1 MTAKTDNFKNTQ
13 IPLWEDG
20 DLANG
25 ANFSQLIM
33 AIATLV
39 NDTKADTL
47 TEAAQA
53 AGSGYTDT
61 QAQAVVQAFLN
72 SEAAKQTTS
81 YTTLLNLI
89 NNKPNTA
96 DLTRE
101 LNLLRS
107 EIPGTLTTEMTK
119 IPAYSVKSYT
129 FSGSTVTLQK
139 TNNTTQTIAITAGA
153 SYLQATTEALLA
165 ECINA
170 AGTKFLLTR
179 ADGAKILV
187 DSSTNAAKPAAALIG

>member
-25 ANFSQLIM
+25 ANFSQLIA

-39 NDTKADTL
+39 NDTKAETL
-47 TEAAQA
+47 TEASQA
-53 AGSGYTDT
+53 D
-61 QAQAVVQAFLN
+61 
-72 SEAAKQTTS
+72 
-81 YTTLLNLI
+81 
-89 NNKPNTA
+89 
-96 DLTRE
+96 
-101 LNLLRS
+101 
-107 EIPGTLTTEMTK
+107 
-119 IPAYSVKSYT
+119 SVKSYT
-129 FSGSTVTLQK
+129 FSGSTVTLK
-139 TNNTTQTIAITAGA
+139 TTGNIPQTIALTAGA
-153 SYLQATTEALLA
+153 SYLQTTTEDMLA

-187 DSSTNAAKPAAALIG
+187 DSSTKTAKPAAALIG

>member
-25 ANFSQLIM
+25 ANFSQLIT
-33 AIATLV
+33 AIAALV
-39 NDTKADTL
+39 NDTKAETL

-53 AGSGYTDT
+53 T
-61 QAQAVVQAFLN
+61 
-72 SEAAKQTTS
+72 
-81 YTTLLNLI
+81 
-89 NNKPNTA
+89 
-96 DLTRE
+96 E
-101 LNLLRS
+101 LS
-107 EIPGTLTTEMTK
+107 TIPFY
-119 IPAYSVKSYT
+119 AVKSYT

-139 TNNTTQTIAITAGA
+139 TNNTTQAITLTTGA
-153 SYLQATTEALLA
+153 TYLQTTTEALLA
-165 ECINA
+165 ECINT

-187 DSSTNAAKPAAALIG
+187 DSSAKTAKPAAALIG

>member
-25 ANFSQLIM
+25 ANFSQLIA

-39 NDTKADTL
+39 NDTKAETL
-47 TEAAQA
+47 TEASQV
-53 AGSGYTDT
+53 AGYVYT
-61 QAQAVVQAFLN
+61 
-72 SEAAKQTTS
+72 
-81 YTTLLNLI
+81 
-89 NNKPNTA
+89 
-96 DLTRE
+96 
-101 LNLLRS
+101 
-107 EIPGTLTTEMTK
+107 
-119 IPAYSVKSYT
+119 KSYT
-129 FSGSTVTLQK
+129 FSGSTVTLEK
-139 TNNTTQTIAITAGA
+139 TDYTTKTIELTAGA
-153 SYLQATTEALLA
+153 SYLQTTTEAMLA

-187 DSSTNAAKPAAALIG
+187 DSSTKTAKPAAALIG

>member
-25 ANFSQLIM
+25 ANFSQLIE

-39 NDTKADTL
+39 NDTKAETL
-47 TEAAQA
+47 TEASQD
-53 AGSGYTDT
+53 AGYGYTDLD
-61 QAQAVVQAFLN
+61 ARLVVNDFLN
-72 SEAAKQTTS
+72 SEEAQQ
-81 YTTLLNLI
+81 TLLYQMLNFRL
-89 NNKPNTA
+89 NEKASLEELSA
-96 DLTRE
+96 DITGMLV
-101 LNLLRS
+101 
-107 EIPGTLTTEMTK
+107 IEMAK

-129 FSGSTVTLQK
+129 FSGSTVTLE
-139 TNNTTQTIAITAGA
+139 TTDNIPQTIALTAGA
-153 SYLQATTEALLA
+153 SYLQTTTEAMLA

-187 DSSTNAAKPAAALIG
+187 DSSTKTAKPAAVLMG

>member
-25 ANFSQLIM
+25 ANFSQLIT
-33 AIATLV
+33 AIAALV
-39 NDTKADTL
+39 NDTKAETL

-53 AGSGYTDT
+53 AEIS
-61 QAQAVVQAFLN
+61 
-72 SEAAKQTTS
+72 TS
-81 YTTLLNLI
+81 PFN
-89 NNKPNTA
+89 A
-96 DLTRE
+96 
-101 LNLLRS
+101 
-107 EIPGTLTTEMTK
+107 M
-119 IPAYSVKSYT
+119 KSYT

-139 TNNTTQTIAITAGA
+139 TNNTTQAITLTTGA
-153 SYLQATTEALLA
+153 AYLQTTTEALLA
-165 ECINA
+165 ECINT

-187 DSSTNAAKPAAALIG
+187 DSSAKTAKPAAALIG